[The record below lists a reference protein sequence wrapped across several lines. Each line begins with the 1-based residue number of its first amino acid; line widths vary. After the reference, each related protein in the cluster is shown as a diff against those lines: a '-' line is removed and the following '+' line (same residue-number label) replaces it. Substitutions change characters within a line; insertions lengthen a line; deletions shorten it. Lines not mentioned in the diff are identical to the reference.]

1 MGYVIRHS
9 TSNVNKTRRRG
20 KVAIGNDSDGYQKTS
35 VSGVYNGVPPVEGKH
50 NFVRVAQGGEP
61 NFYATTDGELI
72 NFVNGLGER
81 NLTTT
86 TPSQGGWAG
95 SYSVVD
101 SNTRTFN
108 LTTQQNNAA
117 TTSAWRTFYWDVS
130 DYEGQTVAISADVEF
145 VSETNCTFSSFTIG
159 QGNTGQYT
167 IHIAGSD
174 AADKVTISTKPTSSI
189 KMAWSGS
196 INATGIVGF
205 TFWIN
210 NVTTNGANSVMKVS
224 NVQIEV
230 NDHATDFTS
239 PNTRV
244 STVLEAQNHL
254 LERNDIVFTDNIKND
269 NIVTDGL
276 VLNLNSGVKSSFL
289 DNEPTLNYTA
299 HQTAVT
305 QSSYTPYSATSAG
318 TWNTKHPKAIR
329 AYNADGGEI
338 TGYVNTGV
346 TDWTNTYH
354 AVWEHDNVLGKPVV
368 VMDCADSNWK
378 AKSFNPNTGQW
389 AAQGWGV
396 GTKYVISWD
405 QWTTHLDKSVHV
417 GLYTRNSSESQNFWD
432 GLSGNS
438 TTSRNTQTQ
447 TWQRVYHV
455 YTATSNWDQT
465 IDYQRIYMYGQY
477 FRNGAGVKIKIAN
490 VQLEIDRDY
499 PSSFVKPVAG
509 ESGRSTRS
517 QNTEWKDL
525 SGGGNNGTLTN
536 GPVFNSKGYFEFD
549 GTNDV
554 VNFGDAN
561 DLDFGT
567 NSFTVAAL
575 CYLDSADSET
585 DYRNIIS
592 KKVGGGVQTGWTL
605 RRQNTDKFSF
615 FPADGSAREDA
626 TEPTAS
632 PLDRWQFVLG
642 MVDRETN
649 ASRLYV
655 GNQQVASNGFSSF
668 GSVSSNADLLIG
680 SWGGNTDYYK
690 GNIAKAWA
698 YNKKLSDIEINQL
711 YYGTPIVTDGLVFA
725 VDAGNLVSYEN
736 GSTIAYSMTGSY
748 SGSLNNGTTYSNS
761 NGGSFVFD
769 GTNDFI
775 EIDSDVTTTDGEYT
789 LSAWLRPN
797 GSSWGANSIPLYN
810 TYGSKG
816 FWHHIDE
823 NNVLRWRHDGSSYTV
838 GDLSGVGLVADQWQ
852 LTTITW
858 DNTTLKLYK
867 NGILQNST
875 TSPSG
880 FTRSTGK
887 PSIGKLAT
895 RTSGALY
902 GWNGDIA
909 LHHVYNKALTHSEVL
924 QNYNSQKARFI

>member
-1 MGYVIRHS
+1 MGYVVRHS
-9 TSNVNKTRRRG
+9 TSNINKTRRRG

-61 NFYATTDGELI
+61 NFYATTDEELI

-254 LERNDIVFTDNIKND
+254 LERDDTVFTDNIKNN

-276 VLNLNSGVKSSFL
+276 VLDLNAGVKSSFL

-329 AYNADGGEI
+329 AYNVDGGQI

-354 AVWEHDNVLGKPVV
+354 AVWEYDNVLGKPVV

-389 AAQGWGV
+389 ASQGWGV

-417 GLYTRNSSESQNFWD
+417 GLYTKNSSESQNFWD
-432 GLSGNS
+432 GLSNNS

-477 FRNGAGVKIKIAN
+477 FRNGEGVKIKIAN

-525 SGGGNNGTLTN
+525 SGEGNNAVLTN
-536 GPVFNSKGYFEFD
+536 SPTFENNTITFD
-549 GTNDV
+549 GTNDYATISSDSSFN
-554 VNFGDAN
+554 VNTRTVEFTFKMNGSYSNFTPLAVYAN
-561 DLDFGT
+561 GSSTSNRVWLGLQNSKFQMHGWGT
-567 NSFTVAAL
+567 TDPAATTTI
-575 CYLDSADSET
+575 SADRWYTCVWSYDKGIQKMKMYTNGVLENDHSQT
-585 DYRNIIS
+585 Q
-592 KKVGGGVQTGWTL
+592 GGVNGASGNNWYLAYIPGSWQSQTY
-605 RRQNTDKFSF
+605 
-615 FPADGSAREDA
+615 AA
-626 TEPTAS
+626 TS
-632 PLDRWQFVLG
+632 I
-642 MVDRETN
+642 
-649 ASRLYV
+649 
-655 GNQQVASNGFSSF
+655 SSF
-668 GSVSSNADLLIG
+668 KIYDKVLSNSEVSQN
-680 SWGGNTDYYK
+680 
-690 GNIAKAWA
+690 
-698 YNKKLSDIEINQL
+698 
-711 YYGTPIVTDGLVFA
+711 YYGGPIVTDGLVFA

-736 GSTIAYSMTGSY
+736 GSTIAYSMTGSH
-748 SGSLNNGTTYSNS
+748 SGSLNNGTTYSNL

-769 GTNDFI
+769 GANDFI
-775 EIDSDVTTTDGEYT
+775 EIDSDVTTTNGEYT

-797 GSSWGANSIPLYN
+797 GSSWGVNSIPLYN

-867 NGILQNST
+867 NGVLQNST

-895 RTSGALY
+895 RTSGTLY

-924 QNYNSQKARFI
+924 QNYNAQKARFI

>member
-1 MGYVIRHS
+1 MGYVVRHS
-9 TSNVNKTRRRG
+9 TSNINKTRRRG
-20 KVAIGNDSDGYQKTS
+20 KVAIGNDSNGYQKTS

-50 NFVRVAQGGEP
+50 NFVMVASGSEP
-61 NFYATTDGELI
+61 DFYVTTDEELI

-81 NLTTT
+81 NLMK
-86 TPSQGGWAG
+86 
-95 SYSVVD
+95 
-101 SNTRTFN
+101 
-108 LTTQQNNAA
+108 NNP
-117 TTSAWRTFYWDVS
+117 
-130 DYEGQTVAISADVEF
+130 
-145 VSETNCTFSSFTIG
+145 
-159 QGNTGQYT
+159 
-167 IHIAGSD
+167 
-174 AADKVTISTKPTSSI
+174 KPTSTSNYGGGTVTYDSSLEAVRWYQTSYSSWGAYHYNNSTYYLEFDTNLDYSLSFEW
-189 KMAWSGS
+189 KYGPSHTAGS
-196 INATGIVGF
+196 SHFIQVIQGNGQNGIIGNPNLLSNSYLQDNGWYRFEYTQSPNNAGYSYTGQPAQFRIIVG
-205 TFWIN
+205 N
-210 NVTTNGANSVMKVS
+210 QGSNVTDIYWRKLQLEKRSHT
-224 NVQIEV
+224 
-230 NDHATDFTS
+230 TDFAD
-239 PNTRV
+239 PNTQV
-244 STVLEAQNHL
+244 STVLEAQNYL
-254 LERNDIVFTDNIKND
+254 LERNDIIFTDNIKN
-269 NIVTDGL
+269 NNVVTDGL
-276 VLNLNSGVKSSFL
+276 VLNLNAGVKSSFL

-329 AYNADGGEI
+329 AYNVDGGQI

-354 AVWEHDNVLGKPVV
+354 AVWEYDNVLGKPVV

-389 AAQGWGV
+389 ASQGWGV

-417 GLYTRNSSESQNFWD
+417 GLYTKNSSESQNFWD
-432 GLSGNS
+432 GLSNNS

-477 FRNGAGVKIKIAN
+477 FRNGEGVKIKIAN

-525 SGGGNNGTLTN
+525 NGEGNNAVLTN
-536 GPVFNSKGYFEFD
+536 SPTFENNTITFD
-549 GTNDV
+549 GTNDYATISSDSSFN
-554 VNFGDAN
+554 VNTRTVELTFKMNGSYSNFTPLAVYAN
-561 DLDFGT
+561 GSSTSNRVWLGLQNSKFQMHGWGT
-567 NSFTVAAL
+567 TDPAATTTI
-575 CYLDSADSET
+575 SADKWYTCVWSYDKGIQKMKMYTNGVLENDHSQT
-585 DYRNIIS
+585 Q
-592 KKVGGGVQTGWTL
+592 GGVNGASGNNWYLAYIPGSWQGQTY
-605 RRQNTDKFSF
+605 
-615 FPADGSAREDA
+615 AA
-626 TEPTAS
+626 TS
-632 PLDRWQFVLG
+632 I
-642 MVDRETN
+642 
-649 ASRLYV
+649 
-655 GNQQVASNGFSSF
+655 SSF
-668 GSVSSNADLLIG
+668 KVYDKVLSNSEVSQN
-680 SWGGNTDYYK
+680 
-690 GNIAKAWA
+690 
-698 YNKKLSDIEINQL
+698 
-711 YYGTPIVTDGLVFA
+711 YYGGDIVTNGLVFA
-725 VDAGNLVSYEN
+725 IDAGNLVSYEN
-736 GSTIAYSMTGSY
+736 GSTTAYSMTGSH
-748 SGSLNNGTTYSNS
+748 SGSLNNGTTYSNL

-769 GTNDFI
+769 GANDFI
-775 EIDSDVTTTDGEYT
+775 EIDSDVTTTNGEYT

-797 GSSWGANSIPLYN
+797 GSSWGVNSIPLYN

-867 NGILQNST
+867 NGVLQNST

-895 RTSGALY
+895 RTSGTLY

-924 QNYNSQKARFI
+924 QNYNAQKARFI